1 MIPSNLNPIS
11 SSRTLTALA
20 LPSNPIPFPRQ
31 FNPPNLLHPLPL
43 THLGRQCV
51 KPPRFTAIRASNPT
65 KRSQSVSGAQSH
77 NELDESV
84 GGEDGLERDF
94 KVQVGNAVVP
104 SFIPPWSKL
113 SLNDQASFLLSFA
126 ACTAMGRAAVSL
138 SKLADTARE
147 ELPSTMAAVR
157 LSGMEISD
165 LTLELSDLSHEITEG
180 VNKSAKAVQAA
191 KAGIGQIGTL
201 AHQHTISMIEERANL
216 PEISLQ
222 PVVVGAAKKTSRAV
236 GQATKSLLNMI
247 SGGEREN
254 ETGVKRVE
262 K

>member
-126 ACTAMGRAAVSL
+126 ACTTSVAFTSLVVASIPTLHVSFL
-138 SKLADTARE
+138 SILRQTY
-147 ELPSTMAAVR
+147 
-157 LSGMEISD
+157 MEID
-165 LTLELSDLSHEITEG
+165 TVHLIFRL
-180 VNKSAKAVQAA
+180 
-191 KAGIGQIGTL
+191 
-201 AHQHTISMIEERANL
+201 
-216 PEISLQ
+216 
-222 PVVVGAAKKTSRAV
+222 VVFLKNGFRFP
-236 GQATKSLLNMI
+236 L
-247 SGGEREN
+247 
-254 ETGVKRVE
+254 
-262 K
+262 